1 MIQFYFLLGLI
12 SIIPV
17 GMLLLSL
24 KSKHPK
30 LNTSVETNAIN
41 VEIARSRIAEISQH
55 LDDNEK
61 RAAELELQATLLDD
75 LQEKP
80 LDTDTTHIAGIWSV
94 LAIGLVPAAAVLIY
108 LSTGNPEFVSEQ
120 RLSQSQVH
128 SDVGNLDINVL
139 IQQMEQKLREDPDN
153 PQGWE
158 LAARTYMNTGSY
170 QKANDAYRKLNALVP
185 GNPDF
190 LTSWADASIMAS
202 GNIYTAEIQQRIE
215 QALSVD
221 PSHINALWI
230 AGLGSQSLGN
240 HDEAVGY
247 FEKLLPLLGDNQQLI
262 EQVTSLLSQ
271 SMVQSQSKQ
280 DDSNSTS
287 APSETLGETTGTK
300 VKVRVIIDPSI
311 ADEVNLDAVVFI
323 VAKAKSGPKAPLAV
337 SRHNIYELPLEI
349 TLTNAMA
356 MIPEL
361 NISSVD
367 TIVVSARISLS
378 GGAIKQSGD
387 YISDSIVVN
396 TQDENRPIQLVID
409 TKITDSS
416 E

>member
-1 MIQFYFLLGLI
+1 MIQFYFLLGLASMI
-12 SIIPV
+12 SV
-17 GMLLLSL
+17 GILLLSL
-24 KSKHPK
+24 KSKNHN
-30 LNTSVETNAIN
+30 LNTSVDTNAIN
-41 VEIARSRIAEISQH
+41 VEIAKARISEVSQH

-61 RAAELELQATLLDD
+61 QAAELELQATLLDD
-75 LQEKP
+75 LQENTV
-80 LDTDTTHIAGIWSV
+80 DTDTTHISGVWSV
-94 LAIGLVPAAAVLIY
+94 LAIGLVPAAAILIY

-120 RLSQSQVH
+120 QISQSQAN
-128 SDVGNLDINVL
+128 SNVGDLDINVL
-139 IQQMEQKLREDPDN
+139 IKQLEQKLQEEPEN

-158 LAARTYMNTGSY
+158 LAARTYMNTGDY
-170 QKANDAYRKLNALVP
+170 QKANEAYRKLNELIP

-202 GNIYTAEIQQRIE
+202 GNIYTTEIQQRIE

-221 PSHINALWI
+221 PSHTNALWI

-247 FEKLLPLLGDNQQLI
+247 FEKLLPLLGDNQQLT

-271 SMVQSQSKQ
+271 SLVQNQSKQ
-280 DDSNSTS
+280 IENTSTS
-287 APSETLGETTGTK
+287 TPPEALEETTGTK
-300 VKVRVIIDPSI
+300 VQVQVTIDPSI
-311 ADEVNLDAVVFI
+311 AAEVNPNAVVFI
-323 VAKAKSGPKAPLAV
+323 VAKAQTGPKAPLAV
-337 SRHNIYELPLEI
+337 SRHNTQELPLDI

-367 TIVVSARISLS
+367 TIVVSARISSS
-378 GGAIKQSGD
+378 GGAIRQPGD
-387 YISDSIVVN
+387 YISRSIAVKK
-396 TQDENRPIQLVID
+396 QDENRLIQLIID
-409 TKITDSS
+409 EKITDNA